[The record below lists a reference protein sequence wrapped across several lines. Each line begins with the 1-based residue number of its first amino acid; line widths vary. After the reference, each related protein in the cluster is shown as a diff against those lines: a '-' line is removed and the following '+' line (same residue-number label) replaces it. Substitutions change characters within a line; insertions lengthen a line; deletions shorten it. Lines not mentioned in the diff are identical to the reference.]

1 MGGGRSRVPDTHET
15 VVSVPPGAALMPDAP
30 PPARSA
36 VDDGHHL
43 ARGAAAN
50 ALVLLASNFRGVFI
64 FLIARLLGEAALG
77 RFGLAFAT
85 TELLSKAGMLGFDN
99 SIIPFMAPRVASGD
113 ADGARRVFRRAAAIA
128 GVASSV
134 VALVSIPVVAWLAA
148 THGLDAFAR
157 GGVVMLLALPGIAV
171 ARIATGASRSVL
183 AMSSEFYSRGITETW
198 VTTGVFVIAIA
209 LGVRDV
215 APALA
220 VALGTTAA
228 AVVAYALAARAIEAR
243 VLTGHSWGPA
253 SAGSAPPLPATGE
266 MLRFSL
272 PIAGSSLLTVLVMQ
286 ADVLL
291 LGTYVNRAPGVTVE
305 SFGVFCAAAQVA
317 GGLRKVRQ
325 VFDPIFAPIVA
336 TRAAST
342 ERAALRDTVAGPG
355 RWVLAAQLPAVG
367 AMVLAAGPIMAIYGT
382 GFRSGALWLA
392 LLAVAHGTNAFAGLV
407 ETLLMIERPSLNLV
421 NASLTVAVQ
430 LAVGLLLIPQFG
442 VTGAAVAMCCGFA
455 VQGIARFAE
464 VRHVFGWTWPWA
476 SLVRP
481 LAAAAIAAAPAIAL
495 RIPGGMWWDLAA
507 GLAFLGAY
515 ALAWL
520 WLGPDPEDREIWRR
534 LLKRPGSR

>member
-1 MGGGRSRVPDTHET
+1 VPDPHDS
-15 VVSVPPGAALMPDAP
+15 VISVPPGVASPV
-30 PPARSA
+30 RSA
-36 VDDGHHL
+36 ADDGHHL

-50 ALVLLASNFRGVFI
+50 VLVLLASNFRGVFI

-113 ADGARRVFRRAAAIA
+113 VGGARRVFRRAAAIA
-128 GVASSV
+128 GVASSL
-134 VALVSIPVVAWLAA
+134 VALVSIPVVGWLAA
-148 THGLDAFAR
+148 TRGLDAFSR

-183 AMSSEFYSRGITETW
+183 AMSSEFFSRGITETW
-198 VTTGVFVIAIA
+198 VTTGVFVVAIA
-209 LGVRDV
+209 LGLRDV

-243 VLTGHSWGPA
+243 VVAGPSWGPL
-253 SAGSAPPLPATGE
+253 AGPVPSLPATGT

-336 TRAAST
+336 ARAASA
-342 ERAALRDTVAGPG
+342 EGASLRETVAGPG

-367 AMVLAAGPIMAIYGT
+367 AMVLAAGPIMAIYGA

-392 LLAVAHGTNAFAGLV
+392 LLAIAHGTNAFAGLV
-407 ETLLMIERPSLNLV
+407 ETLLMIQRPSLNLL
-421 NASLTVAVQ
+421 NASLTVVVQ
-430 LAVGLLLIPQFG
+430 LAVGLLLIPRLG
-442 VTGAAVAMCCGFA
+442 VTGAALAMCCGFA

-481 LAAAAIAAAPAIAL
+481 IAAAAIAAVPAIAL
-495 RIPGGMWWDLAA
+495 RVPGGMWWELSA
-507 GLAFLGAY
+507 GLVFLGAY

-520 WLGPDPEDREIWRR
+520 WLGPDPADREIWRR
-534 LLKRPGSR
+534 LLKRPNSL

>member
-1 MGGGRSRVPDTHET
+1 MPDTT
-15 VVSVPPGAALMPDAP
+15 DAALVASAQ
-30 PPARSA
+30 PATA
-36 VDDGHHL
+36 VNDGHHL

-99 SIIPFMAPRVASGD
+99 SIIPFMAPRVGRND
-113 ADGARRVFRRAAAIA
+113 RDGARWMFRRMAALA

-134 VALVSIPVVAWLAA
+134 VALVAIPVVAWLAA
-148 THGLDAFAR
+148 ARGLDAFSH

-198 VTTGVFVIAIA
+198 VTTGVFVIAVAIG
-209 LGVRDV
+209 LRDV

-220 VALGTTAA
+220 VAAGTTAA
-228 AVVAYALAARAIEAR
+228 AVVAYVLAMRAIDERIDAR
-243 VLTGHSWGPA
+243 LRPD
-253 SAGSAPPLPATGE
+253 ATGLRSKLDVADVRLQPDATVPS

-291 LGTYVNRAPGVTVE
+291 LGTFVNRAPGVTVE

-325 VFDPIFAPIVA
+325 VFDPIFAPVVA
-336 TRAAST
+336 TRAMSSQRAS
-342 ERAALRDTVAGPG
+342 LRETVAGPG
-355 RWVLAAQLPAVG
+355 RWVLAAQLPIVA
-367 AMVLAAGPIMAIYGT
+367 AMILAAGPIMSIYGP
-382 GFRSGALWLA
+382 GFRSGAVWLA
-392 LLAVAHGTNAFAGLV
+392 LLAIAHGTNAFAGLV
-407 ETLLMIERPSLNLV
+407 ETLLMIARPALNLV
-421 NASLTVAVQ
+421 NAALTVAVQ
-430 LAVGLLLIPQFG
+430 LAAGLLLIPRFG
-442 VTGAAVAMCCGFA
+442 VTGAAIAMCLGFA
-455 VQGIARFAE
+455 AQGVARFAE
-464 VRHVFGWTWPWA
+464 VKHVFGWTWPWR

-481 LAAAAIAAAPAIAL
+481 IAAATVAAGPAVAARL
-495 RIPGGMWWDLAA
+495 PGGLWWEVVS
-507 GLAFLGAY
+507 GVVFVGGY
-515 ALAWL
+515 VLAWL
-520 WLGPDPEDREIWRR
+520 WLGPDPSDREVWRR
-534 LLKRPGSR
+534 LFTRKPATV

>member
-1 MGGGRSRVPDTHET
+1 VPDTRDT
-15 VVSVPPGAALMPDAP
+15 VVAVPAAAAP
-30 PPARSA
+30 PIQTA
-36 VDDGHHL
+36 VDEGHHL

-50 ALVLLASNFRGVFI
+50 GLVLLASNFRGVFI

-113 ADGARRVFRRAAAIA
+113 ADGARRVFSRAAGVA
-128 GVASSV
+128 GVASSL
-134 VALVSIPVVAWLAA
+134 VALVAIPVVVWLAA
-148 THGLDAFAR
+148 TRGLDAFSS
-157 GGVVMLLALPGIAV
+157 GGAVMLLALPGIAV

-198 VTTGVFVIAIA
+198 VTTGVFVVAIA
-209 LGVRDV
+209 LGLRDV

-220 VALGTTAA
+220 VAIGTTAA
-228 AVVAYALAARAIEAR
+228 AVVAYALASRAIEAR
-243 VLTGHSWGPA
+243 VGKGRSWSPSPSGPVPRMP
-253 SAGSAPPLPATGE
+253 SDGE

-336 TRAAST
+336 TRAAAA
-342 ERAALRDTVAGPG
+342 ERAALRGTVAGPG

-367 AMVLAAGPIMAIYGT
+367 AMVLAAGPIMAIYGA

-392 LLAVAHGTNAFAGLV
+392 LLAIAHGTNAFAGLV
-407 ETLLMIERPSLNLV
+407 ETLLMIERPSLNLI

-430 LAVGLLLIPQFG
+430 VVVGVLLIPRLG
-442 VTGAAVAMCCGFA
+442 VTGAALAMCFGFG

-464 VRHVFGWTWPWA
+464 VRHVFGWSWPWA
-476 SLVRP
+476 SLTRP
-481 LAAAAIAAAPAIAL
+481 LAAAAIATVPAIAL
-495 RIPGGMWWDLAA
+495 RVVSAGLFWDLCA
-507 GLAFLGAY
+507 GLTFVGVY
-515 ALAWL
+515 VLAWL
-520 WLGPDPEDREIWRR
+520 WLGPDPADREIWRR
-534 LLKRPGSR
+534 LLKRPASV

>member
-1 MGGGRSRVPDTHET
+1 MPDTSQT
-15 VVSVPPGAALMPDAP
+15 LVVSVPPAVP
-30 PPARSA
+30 PPVRSA
-36 VDDGHHL
+36 ADEGHHL
-43 ARGAAAN
+43 ARGAVAN

-99 SIIPFMAPRVASGD
+99 SIIPFMAPRIASGD
-113 ADGARRVFRRAAAIA
+113 AGGARRLFRRAAVVA
-128 GVASSV
+128 GVASSL

-148 THGLDAFAR
+148 TRGLDAFSR

-198 VTTGVFVIAIA
+198 VTTGVFVLAIA

-228 AVVAYALAARAIEAR
+228 AAVAYALAARAIEAR
-243 VLTGHSWGPA
+243 VVHGQPKRRDPDGPA
-253 SAGSAPPLPATGE
+253 PSLPSTSE

-336 TRAAST
+336 TRAASAQG
-342 ERAALRDTVAGPG
+342 AALRETVAGPG
-355 RWVLAAQLPAVG
+355 RWVLAAQLPAVS
-367 AMVLAAGPIMAIYGT
+367 AMVLAAGPIMAIYGP

-392 LLAVAHGTNAFAGLV
+392 LLAIAHGTNAFAGLV
-407 ETLLMIERPSLNLV
+407 ETLLMIQRPSLNLL
-421 NASLTVAVQ
+421 NAALTVVVQ
-430 LAVGLLLIPQFG
+430 LVAGLLLIPRLG
-442 VTGAAVAMCCGFA
+442 VTGAALAMCCGFA

-464 VRHVFGWTWPWA
+464 VRRVFGWTWPWA
-476 SLVRP
+476 SLARP
-481 LAAAAIAAAPAIAL
+481 MAAAAIAVVPAIAC
-495 RIPGGMWWDLAA
+495 RIPGGLWWELSA
-507 GLAFLGAY
+507 GLVFLAAY
-515 ALAWL
+515 ALAWV
-520 WLGPDPEDREIWRR
+520 WLGPDPADREIWRR
-534 LLKRPGSR
+534 LRNRA

>member
-1 MGGGRSRVPDTHET
+1 MPETRDTA
-15 VVSVPPGAALMPDAP
+15 VGVAPAAAP
-30 PPARSA
+30 PTPSA
-36 VDDGHHL
+36 LDDGHHL

-99 SIIPFMAPRVASGD
+99 SIIPFMAHRVASGD
-113 ADGARRVFRRAAAIA
+113 ADGARRVFRRAAAVA
-128 GVASSV
+128 TVASSL
-134 VALVSIPVVAWLAA
+134 VALVAIPVVVWLAA
-148 THGLDAFAR
+148 TRGLDAFSR
-157 GGVVMLLALPGIAV
+157 GAAVMLLALPGIAV

-198 VTTGVFVIAIA
+198 VTTGVFVVAIA
-209 LGVRDV
+209 LGLRDA

-228 AVVAYALAARAIEAR
+228 AVVAYALASRAIEAR
-243 VLTGHSWGPA
+243 VGARRSRT
-253 SAGSAPPLPATGE
+253 SAPADSPGPVPTNAE

-336 TRAAST
+336 TRAAGA

-367 AMVLAAGPIMAIYGT
+367 AMVLAAGPIMAIYGA

-392 LLAVAHGTNAFAGLV
+392 LLAIAHGTNAFAGLV
-407 ETLLMIERPSLNLV
+407 ETLLMIQRPSLNLL

-430 LAVGLLLIPQFG
+430 LVVGLLLIPRMG
-442 VTGAAVAMCCGFA
+442 VTGAALAMCCGFA
-455 VQGIARFAE
+455 AQGVARFAE

-476 SLVRP
+476 SLRRP
-481 LAAAAIAAAPAIAL
+481 MTAAAMAAIPAIAL
-495 RIPGGMWWDLAA
+495 RIPGGMWWDLCAA
-507 GLAFLGAY
+507 LTFVGAY
-515 ALAWL
+515 AVAWL
-520 WLGPDPEDREIWRR
+520 WLGPDPADREVWRR
-534 LLKRPGSR
+534 LLKRPAAV